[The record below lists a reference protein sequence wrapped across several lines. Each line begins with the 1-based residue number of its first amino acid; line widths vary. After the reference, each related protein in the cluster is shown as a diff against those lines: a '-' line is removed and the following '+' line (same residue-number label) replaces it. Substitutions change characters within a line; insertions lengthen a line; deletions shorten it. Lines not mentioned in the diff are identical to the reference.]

1 MEKNVSTRIKNSKP
15 FYFAD
20 LIIYL
25 VVAVIVLTA
34 FIAVS
39 LRGGSAAATGFSV
52 LYDNKV
58 AAEYRFSDGKFTVK
72 AGYETYFSVQE
83 NGVYFYPDGEDNG
96 HYNLIVFDKDK
107 KTAKITEST
116 CAGHDCEAQSVS
128 DSGGFI
134 YCAPHKLKIIPAGLT
149 DPVSG

>member
-1 MEKNVSTRIKNSKP
+1 MEKNVASRIRSSKP

-20 LIIYL
+20 LIVYL
-25 VVAVIVLTA
+25 CVAVIVITS
-34 FIAVS
+34 FIAIS
-39 LRGGSAAATGFSV
+39 LGGGSATATGFSV

-72 AGYETYFSVQE
+72 AGYEAYFNIEE
-83 NGVYFYPDGEDNG
+83 NGVYFYPDGENNG
-96 HYNLIVFDKDK
+96 HYNLIVFNKEK
-107 KTAKITEST
+107 KTAEIIKST
-116 CAGHDCEAQSVS
+116 CSGHDCEAQTVS
-128 DSGGFI
+128 DKGGFI